1 MNQTASKW
9 IVLLTLSIVWG
20 SSFILMKLSLRSLD
34 PIQVG
39 SLRMIISSLFLMVFA
54 GYKIK
59 LIQKRHW
66 RYLLYNSLLGTFFP
80 VFLFS
85 YAVLHIDGGIV
96 AILNSLTPLN
106 TLLFGFLFFGFDFSK
121 RQLTGIVIGMMATI
135 FLISRSADLNP
146 NDNYWYAILVIIA
159 TIGYAFNVNIL
170 KKHLNDLDSTAIAVG
185 NYLII
190 LIPAILVL
198 ILTGFFKS
206 DFTSEATLTALG
218 YMSILAIIGTALSSI
233 FFAQLIKISNPI
245 FASSVTYLIPIV
257 AILWGTVFGE
267 KVYFSQILAGIVI
280 LVAVYLVNRKM

>member
-1 MNQTASKW
+1 
-9 IVLLTLSIVWG
+9 
-20 SSFILMKLSLRSLD
+20 
-34 PIQVG
+34 
-39 SLRMIISSLFLMVFA
+39 
-54 GYKIK
+54 
-59 LIQKRHW
+59 
-66 RYLLYNSLLGTFFP
+66 
-80 VFLFS
+80 
-85 YAVLHIDGGIV
+85 
-96 AILNSLTPLN
+96 
-106 TLLFGFLFFGFDFSK
+106 
-121 RQLTGIVIGMMATI
+121 MATI